1 MDRIYPCGGYDVG
14 SIPTGS
20 TLREFLY
27 EFRKAG
33 ELARSGISVESV
45 CLDGLVERFLD
56 GRDESR
62 GGFLVSGSDKLLQ
75 RFYGLGRGIL
85 PALVENAL
93 L

>member
-1 MDRIYPCGGYDVG
+1 
-14 SIPTGS
+14 
-20 TLREFLY
+20 
-27 EFRKAG
+27 
-33 ELARSGISVESV
+33 V